1 MMNKKLALLVT
12 AAALLV
18 SAGRADIVVD
28 RSQTVGKIKPMNGV
42 NNGPAGPYGNGN
54 SQQKDNFAT
63 YKAAR
68 FPFARTHDAA
78 FSESYGS
85 EHTVD
90 ITSVFPDFSRKAD
103 DPTAYDFAITDWYL
117 DRIRQMGTEVFFRL
131 GQKIEHH
138 VKKYGINPPKDFR
151 KWALVCEHIIRHYN
165 EGWADGHHWNIR
177 YWEIWNEADLAQ
189 YDPEDNRL
197 TWGGTQQQFFDFYTI
212 AAKHLK
218 KCFPDLKIGGPAFAG
233 EYWMDAFM
241 QHMVKERVP
250 IDFFSWHQYA
260 TKPQTMGEKARRIR
274 QSLDKYGYKDTETTL
289 NEWNYV
295 RNWTNE
301 FLYSIRSMRNQKG
314 AAFCSAV
321 MSVCQDAPVDI
332 LMYYDARPETVFN
345 GLFDMYTMHPTPAY
359 YPFYAWS
366 RLAELGTQVKVTNGE
381 KDLYATAATTAD
393 GEGALRVLL
402 SYYTDDDNTVQRR
415 EVTLRVNGMT
425 DGDATGHVVDSGR
438 LYTEIPLTVEGG
450 ALTVKMEPNSVIMI
464 EIAR

>member
-1 MMNKKLALLVT
+1 MNKKLALLVT

-42 NNGPAGPYGNGN
+42 NNGPAGPIGNGN

-90 ITSVFPDFSRKAD
+90 ITAIFPDFSRKAD

-218 KCFPDLKIGGPAFAG
+218 KCFPNLKIGGPAFAG

-402 SYYTDDDNTVQRR
+402 SYYTDDDNTVRR
-415 EVTLRVNGMT
+415 RSVTISMPGT
-425 DGDATGHVVDSGR
+425 AHGTATGHVIDSGR
-438 LYTEIPLTVEGG
+438 LYTEIPLEVKDGSI
-450 ALTVKMEPNSVIMI
+450 ALKMEPNSVVMI
-464 EIAR
+464 EIPAN

>member
-1 MMNKKLALLVT
+1 MKRFLSLL
-12 AAALLV
+12 AAALLA
-18 SAGRADIVVD
+18 SAVAAEDIIID
-28 RSQTVGKIKPMNGV
+28 RTQSVGKIKPMNGV
-42 NNGPAGPYGNGN
+42 NNGPAGPAGNGN

-85 EHTVD
+85 EHTID
-90 ITSVFPDFSRKAD
+90 ITAIFPDFSRKVD
-103 DPTAYDFAITDWYL
+103 DPSAYDFAITDWYL

-138 VKKYGINPPKDFR
+138 VKKYGINPPKDFK
-151 KWALVCEHIIRHYN
+151 KWAQICEHIIRHYN
-165 EGWADGHHWNIR
+165 EGWADGHHWNIQ

-197 TWGGTQQQFFDFYTI
+197 TWGGTQQQFFEFYAI

-233 EYWMDAFM
+233 EYWIDKFLTYMS
-241 QHMVKERVP
+241 KENVP
-250 IDFFSWHQYA
+250 IDFFSWHCYA
-260 TKPQTMGEKARRIR
+260 YKPQSMMNKAYRIR
-274 QSLDKYGYKDTETTL
+274 EFLDKYGYKETTTTL

-295 RNWTNE
+295 RNWTTE
-301 FLYSIRSMRNQKG
+301 FLYSLRTMRNQKG

-345 GLFDMYTMHPTPAY
+345 GLFDMYTMHPTPVY

-366 RLAELGTQVKVTNGE
+366 KLADLETQVRVTCE
-381 KDLYATAATTAD
+381 DKELYATAAAKA
-393 GEGALRVLL
+393 GGPMRILVSRY
-402 SYYTDDDNTVQRR
+402 SDDDNIIRR
-415 EVTLRVNGMT
+415 RDVTLRLPGT
-425 DGDATGHVVDSGR
+425 PDGHATGHIIDSGR
-438 LYTEIPLTVEGG
+438 LYTEIPLAVSGDSM
-450 ALTVKMEPNSVIMI
+450 VVRMEPNSVILI
-464 EIAR
+464 EVE

>member
-1 MMNKKLALLVT
+1 MMNKKLALFVT

-117 DRIRQMGTEVFFRL
+117 DRIRQMGTEAFFRL

-138 VKKYGINPPKDFR
+138 VKKYGITPPKDFR
-151 KWALVCEHIIRHYN
+151 KWAQVCEHIIRHYN

-197 TWGGTQQQFFDFYTI
+197 TWGGTQQQFFDFYSI
-212 AAKHLK
+212 AARHLK
-218 KCFPDLKIGGPAFAG
+218 KCFPNLKIGGPAFAG

-393 GEGALRVLL
+393 GEGALRILL

-415 EVTLRVNGMT
+415 EVTLRVPGMA

>member
-1 MMNKKLALLVT
+1 MTKSNIILT
-12 AAALLV
+12 TAALLLAL
-18 SAGRADIVVD
+18 AGQADITVD
-28 RSQTVGKIKPMNGV
+28 RSQAVGKIKPMNGV

-54 SQQKDNFAT
+54 SQQKDNFET

-68 FPFARTHDAA
+68 FPFARTHDSS
-78 FSESYGS
+78 FSACYGG

-90 ITSVFPDFSRKAD
+90 ITAIFPDFARRAD
-103 DPTAYDFAITDWYL
+103 DPAAYDFAITDWYL

-138 VKKYGINPPKDFR
+138 VKKYGINPPKDFK
-151 KWALVCEHIIRHYN
+151 KWAQVCEHIIRHYN

-197 TWGGTQQQFFDFYTI
+197 TWGGTQQQFFDFYSI
-212 AAKHLK
+212 AARHLK
-218 KCFPDLKIGGPAFAG
+218 KCFPQLKIGGPAFAG
-233 EYWMDAFM
+233 EYWMDAFLE
-241 QHMVKERVP
+241 QMVREKVP

-260 TKPQTMGEKARRIR
+260 TKPQVMSEKARRIR
-274 QSLDKYGYKDTETTL
+274 QTLDKYGYTATETTL

-301 FLYSIRSMRNQKG
+301 FLYSLKNMRNQKG

-321 MSVCQDAPVDI
+321 MSLCQDAPVDM

-366 RLAELGTQVKVTNGE
+366 RLAELGTQVKVTSDE
-381 KDLYATAATTAD
+381 SEIYATAATGQD
-393 GEGALRVLL
+393 GRLGILV
-402 SYYTDDDNTVQRR
+402 SFYTDNDNTVRR
-415 EVTLRVNGMT
+415 RSVTISMPGT
-425 DGDATGHVVDSGR
+425 THGTATGHVIDSGR
-438 LYTEIPLTVEGG
+438 LYTEIPLEVKDGSI
-450 ALTVKMEPNSVIMI
+450 ALKMEPNSVVMI
-464 EIAR
+464 EIPAN

>member
-78 FSESYGS
+78 FSECYGG

-90 ITSVFPDFSRKAD
+90 ITAVFPDFSRKAD
-103 DPTAYDFAITDWYL
+103 DPAAYDFAITDWYL

-151 KWALVCEHIIRHYN
+151 KWAQVCEHIIRHYN

-366 RLAELGTQVKVTNGE
+366 RLAELGMQVKVTAGE

-393 GEGALRVLL
+393 GEGALRILL

-415 EVTLRVNGMT
+415 EVTLRVPGMT

-438 LYTEIPLTVEGG
+438 LYTEIPLTVEGS